1 MNKKFEIFVSIVT
14 AISVIVILLPS
25 IFPLTYNQLQTIYIL
40 DIIVVIILVADF
52 YMRFKESEEKGI
64 KFIAKHW
71 YEIPAMLP
79 LILFAIVEQDQS
91 FIGATARGLRLIR
104 LFRIVHLFFRTLRI
118 FEGRRILY
126 IIIFSTIALTSGAI
140 SEYLVE
146 STSPNAKITNIGDAF
161 WWAIATVTA
170 AGYGDVY
177 PVTVGGKIIASLL
190 MIVGIAILGVLIS
203 TLGAELIE
211 TRFKEENTRRGK
223 GKLEPSI
230 TDETKIL
237 IKTKIDGMENLNEED
252 FDNLMATIKHLRVM
266 LHKC

>member
-126 IIIFSTIALTSGAI
+126 IIIFSTMALTSGAI

-170 AGYGDVY
+170 A
-177 PVTVGGKIIASLL
+177 LL

-252 FDNLMATIKHLRVM
+252 FDNLMATIRHLRLI
-266 LHKC
+266 LHKR

>member
-1 MNKKFEIFVSIVT
+1 M
-14 AISVIVILLPS
+14 
-25 IFPLTYNQLQTIYIL
+25 
-40 DIIVVIILVADF
+40 
-52 YMRFKESEEKGI
+52 
-64 KFIAKHW
+64 
-71 YEIPAMLP
+71 
-79 LILFAIVEQDQS
+79 
-91 FIGATARGLRLIR
+91 
-104 LFRIVHLFFRTLRI
+104 
-118 FEGRRILY
+118 
-126 IIIFSTIALTSGAI
+126 ALTFGAI

-146 STSPNAKITNIGDAF
+146 SPSPNANITNIGDAF
-161 WWAIATVTA
+161 WWAVGTVTTIT
-170 AGYGDVY
+170 YGDVY
-177 PVTVGGKIIASLL
+177 PVTIEGKIIASLL

-211 TRFKEENTRRGK
+211 TRFKEENNRRSR